1 MKRKTLVLS
10 ALVSAWSLSAGY
22 ALAGDPQTAKE
33 EAQVQKPEQV
43 YGSQRAS
50 LFANARDRSDSGAGD
65 PARHDSVTVSCSRS
79 LAEAPGLRKA
89 DIAGGTLVIGFGE
102 SRKAQ
107 AESARDSCGFMISG
121 SVAARG
127 PKNLYD
133 GFQPRSGHWHEVL
146 GRLSSGR
153 PVNAV
158 SRR

>member
-43 YGSQRAS
+43 YGSQLMTPEEQTAYRAKMRATKTTEERQQ
-50 LFANARDRSDSGAGD
+50 LRKEHHEEMQERAKARGVTLPAEP
-65 PARHDSVTVSCSRS
+65 PARGRD
-79 LAEAPGLRKA
+79 G
-89 DIAGGTLVIGFGE
+89 
-102 SRKAQ
+102 
-107 AESARDSCGFMISG
+107 SA
-121 SVAARG
+121 AARG

-146 GRLSSGR
+146 GRSSSGR